1 MSDDDVRLPQLLP
14 VLSRGKH
21 RSPKKGAC
29 FMELASFLAGERW
42 SDHPACSHPLLAAL
56 ARDVNDCTSD
66 TSRQRLAELIP
77 SVIGLTSD
85 DPHVDALIAL
95 RCATTALP
103 VVSAERQRAMAV
115 AILTCNRVIANLDG
129 RPSGSFDE
137 RSRQALV
144 DVPEAARWARRFTS
158 DMGPSPKAFGR
169 HAARSRPARA
179 AAGRL
184 AGGLGGP
191 TSQPRL
197 CRPLPAPDHPRA
209 QQAAT
214 HPSPDRHRRRDPAA
228 PARRDHHRPDLGPR
242 HRHPRHPA
250 TARTSSR
257 SRRSRI
263 KLAVGASPTRHRDT
277 R

>member
-95 RCATTALP
+95 RCATTALRG
-103 VVSAERQRAMAV
+103 SLV
-115 AILTCNRVIANLDG
+115 AT
-129 RPSGSFDE
+129 
-137 RSRQALV
+137 
-144 DVPEAARWARRFTS
+144 TS
-158 DMGPSPKAFGR
+158 TD
-169 HAARSRPARA
+169 
-179 AAGRL
+179 
-184 AGGLGGP
+184 
-191 TSQPRL
+191 
-197 CRPLPAPDHPRA
+197 
-209 QQAAT
+209 
-214 HPSPDRHRRRDPAA
+214 
-228 PARRDHHRPDLGPR
+228 
-242 HRHPRHPA
+242 
-250 TARTSSR
+250 
-257 SRRSRI
+257 RRSRWP
-263 KLAVGASPTRHRDT
+263 ASASSTSTTSTRSPPAGSPGSST
-277 R
+277 APPPA

>member
-85 DPHVDALIAL
+85 DPRLDVLVTL
-95 RCATTALP
+95 RAAAEALP
-103 VVSAERQRAMAV
+103 VAAAERQRVMAV
-115 AILTCNRVIANLDG
+115 AVLTCDRVLADLDG
-129 RPSGSFDE
+129 RPPGSLE
-137 RSRQALV
+137 EQSRQALSHA
-144 DVPEAARWARRFTS
+144 PQAARWARRFTS

-169 HAARSRPARA
+169 HAAPCIVRFAVEGIAQACVPEPDDLLREL
-179 AAGRL
+179 L
-184 AGGLGGP
+184 AG
-191 TSQPRL
+191 TIRE
-197 CRPLPAPDHPRA
+197 CVAR
-209 QQAAT
+209 T
-214 HPSPDRHRRRDPAA
+214 HSTQHTTQPAA
-228 PARRDHHRPDLGPR
+228 VDRP
-242 HRHPRHPA
+242 
-250 TARTSSR
+250 TAAVTALSSEP
-257 SRRSRI
+257 
-263 KLAVGASPTRHRDT
+263 G
-277 R
+277 